1 MIKYKK
7 IQDNE
12 NAIEIDG
19 KVVLP
24 FDKRFKEYLKW
35 RDKNPELEKQLV
47 EELEQETENN
57 DSEFDAEEFYGD
69 GLAAGL
75 EEVGIDPVDIS
86 NRFQENDEISE
97 DDYSKL
103 SDAGFSKQIVDTYL
117 DEEIEKKVKSFE
129 VNKTIKKG
137 KVYEAIILA
146 VSHKEFINISIHS
159 NV

>member
-47 EELEQETENN
+47 EELEQETENKRLYN
-57 DSEFDAEEFYGD
+57 NGAPHVKEDENGKREGRCIFYFENGNKKWEGNYKD
-69 GLAAGL
+69 GKLNGEL
-75 EEVGIDPVDIS
+75 
-86 NRFQENDEISE
+86 ISE
-97 DDYSKL
+97 SVPASPLNRRLSKYFEAFLPYGIFTFHRFVLTL
-103 SDAGFSKQIVDTYL
+103 S
-117 DEEIEKKVKSFE
+117 
-129 VNKTIKKG
+129 
-137 KVYEAIILA
+137 
-146 VSHKEFINISIHS
+146 ISITPFLEI
-159 NV
+159 